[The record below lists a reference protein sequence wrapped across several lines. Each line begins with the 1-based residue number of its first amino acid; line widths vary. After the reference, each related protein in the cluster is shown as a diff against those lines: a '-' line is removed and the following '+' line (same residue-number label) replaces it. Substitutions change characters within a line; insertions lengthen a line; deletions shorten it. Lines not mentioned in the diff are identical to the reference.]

1 MYYSFIHVIRCI
13 THYRIYSLL
22 FIPFILVGC
31 YNPQLFQGN
40 QAEKIDLNAP
50 CWQHSV
56 KTYLSTSKSITQ
68 VLNEEIID
76 YQPLVEQSL
85 TYRAETIKVARRLK
99 ENINQNK
106 PLSGYDLD
114 LLNQGT
120 LAHLEVRHK
129 LYKVAESYECWLSP
143 DTLNAF
149 KKSKAIS
156 PENQLKGI
164 MFSLS
169 AALILYDNYLLV
181 ISIFEED
188 DKLRRFLNERDSG
201 YGIEQNELSKITQ
214 SYHSLK
220 KRNRVKKAV
229 KLYEEKLAKIST
241 KLRNDPGFNYL
252 KLLIDQSAS
261 YNMTKKYSPLYAL
274 SKKWEFMGAMTND
287 SLHYITAQG
296 INLFS
301 QFFGNTIGLIET
313 RKGKL
318 YNRATVLKQISR
330 QLQAGDILL
339 EKTPFRLTDKLIPG
353 YWGHAAIWVGTEV
366 ELRRLGIWE
375 HPLVK
380 QYHQKIK
387 EGYHIIE
394 ALRSGVKISAL
405 QYFLNIDDFV
415 ILRHTQL
422 DNETL
427 AKRIILALRQVGKA
441 YDFNFDIETT
451 EKIVCS
457 ELIYA
462 VFIGIEWPTDKKL
475 GRFTISPDNIAS
487 KALNGGPLKLISFF
501 HDGELV
507 AHHPIQLM
515 RQLIRKDAEKMV
527 ND

>member
-1 MYYSFIHVIRCI
+1 I
-13 THYRIYSLL
+13 LL

-31 YNPQLFQGN
+31 YNPQLFQEN
-40 QAEKIDLNAP
+40 QAPKIDLNNP
-50 CWQHSV
+50 CWQHTF

-68 VLNEEIID
+68 VLNEEILD
-76 YQPLVEQSL
+76 YQSLVEQSL

-99 ENINQNK
+99 ENINQDK

-114 LLNQGT
+114 LLNQGR

-129 LYKVAESYECWLSP
+129 LYKVAESHECWLSS
-143 DTLNAF
+143 DTLNAL
-149 KKSKAIS
+149 KNIKAIS

-169 AALILYDNYLLV
+169 AALILYDNYLLA

-188 DKLRRFLNERDSG
+188 DKLRRLINERDSG
-201 YGIEQNELSKITQ
+201 YGIEQNELSKITY
-214 SYHSLK
+214 SYHSLR
-220 KRNRVKKAV
+220 KRNRVKNAV

-241 KLRNDPGFNYL
+241 KLRDDPGFNYL
-252 KLLIDQSAS
+252 KLLIDQSTS

-274 SKKWEFMGAMTND
+274 SKKLEFMSAMTND
-287 SLHYITAQG
+287 SLRYLTAQG
-296 INLFS
+296 TNLFS

-318 YNRATVLKQISR
+318 YNRATVLNQITR

-339 EKTPFRLTDKLIPG
+339 EKTPFRLTDKFIPG
-353 YWGHAAIWVGTEV
+353 HWGHAAIWVGTEV

-380 QYHQKIK
+380 QYHQKIQ
-387 EGYHIIE
+387 EGSHIIE
-394 ALRSGVKISAL
+394 ALRSGVQISAL
-405 QYFLNIDDFV
+405 PDFLNIDDFV

-441 YDFNFDIETT
+441 YDFNFDVETT
-451 EKIVCS
+451 DKIVCS
-457 ELIYA
+457 ELIYV

-475 GRFTISPDNIAS
+475 GRFTISPDNVAS
-487 KALNGGPLKLISFF
+487 KALNGGPLKLITFF
-501 HDGELV
+501 HDGKFV
-507 AHHPIQLM
+507 ARHPIKLM
-515 RQLIRKDAEKMV
+515 RQLMMNDVYAELRHSKIKK
-527 ND
+527 